1 MDNLRSAIA
10 DKVLDISALN
20 GDDMKM
26 KLEKINRFRDFVNAC
41 QSLIKKYPAIED
53 ELLRM
58 VENNDFDSRIAS
70 SRVDTIIR
78 LSDREGEGA
87 SKSAQVVADD
97 IENLEKITEEII
109 HSPIQSEYIPPVT
122 GDITTSSTVQPQ
134 ASSVND
140 FVDNTNRIGADA
152 NGYSADET
160 KSIGAEEEK
169 IGQYVD
175 FEEIDENSNLT
186 SFVDNSINPVVDR
199 KPSIQIEEDNK
210 KKDTVKKILQVC
222 AIAVIIVALIF
233 IIKFVINN
241 WLSILYGLGAVVLV
255 GGIIYF
261 LLKKKK
267 SEE

>member
-78 LSDREGEGA
+78 LSDREGESS
-87 SKSAQVVADD
+87 SKSQVVADD
-97 IENLEKITEEII
+97 IENLEKITEDII
-109 HSPIQSEYIPPVT
+109 DEPIKGECLT
-122 GDITTSSTVQPQ
+122 
-134 ASSVND
+134 SVNED
-140 FVDNTNRIGADA
+140 VKPLVSTTKEFVDKTNRIEA
-152 NGYSADET
+152 NEAVSYLSDEN
-160 KSIGAEEEK
+160 KSIGIEEEK

-175 FEEIDENSNLT
+175 FEEIDENERVTPSA
-186 SFVDNSINPVVDR
+186 DNFINPIVDR
-199 KPSIQIEEDNK
+199 KPSIQVEEDSK
-210 KKDTVKKILQVC
+210 KKDTAKKILQVC
-222 AIAVIIVALIF
+222 GIAVIIVALIF

-241 WLSILYGLGAVVLV
+241 WVSILYGLGAVVLV

-267 SEE
+267 SVE